1 MDSTMYPTE
10 EMHLIK
16 KTPETPRALA
26 EAVVTVLDRKKAHEL
41 KMLHVEKQTVIADYF
56 VLATGTSRTQIRA
69 LADEVE
75 YQLSLVGLQ
84 PSHKEGADSGVWIL
98 LDYDSVIVHI
108 FSREARDF
116 YKLDKL
122 YEGASEEDIHTLLS
136 EE

>member
-1 MDSTMYPTE
+1 MDSTMHPTE
-10 EMHLIK
+10 ELCLAEK
-16 KTPETPRALA
+16 PETPRALA
-26 EAVVTVLDRKKAHEL
+26 EAVVTILDRKKAREIKL
-41 KMLHVEKQTVIADYF
+41 LYVEKKTVIADYF

-75 YQLSLVGLQ
+75 YQLSLVGLN
-84 PSHKEGADSGVWIL
+84 PSHKEGAESGVWVL
-98 LDYDSVIVHI
+98 LDYDSVIVHL

-122 YEGASEEDIHTLLS
+122 YEEASEEDIGTLLS